1 MKIGYSRVSTI
12 EQSLDSQTDA
22 LKNAGC
28 ERIYTEKASGK
39 TKVRPELERMLD
51 AMREGDIVVVWRLDR
66 LGRSLTDLI
75 DLMGQFKDRGVE
87 FISLTEQIDTTTP
100 IGTLTFHLFA
110 SIAEFERQL
119 TSERTKVGLQA
130 ARARGRKGG
139 RKVKLTKGEI
149 KKAQAMLLD
158 SSVTKT
164 DVATHF
170 GISRPTLN
178 KYLTSTGEAD
188 QPSLL

>member
-12 EQSLDSQTDA
+12 EQSLDSQIDA
-22 LKNAGC
+22 LQHAGC

-39 TKVRPELERMLD
+39 TKARPELERMLD
-51 AMREGDIVVVWRLDR
+51 AMREGDVVVVWRLDR

-75 DLMGQFKDRGVE
+75 SLMQQFKDRDVE

-100 IGTLTFHLFA
+100 MGTLTFHLFA

-119 TSERTKVGLQA
+119 TSERTKIGLKA

-139 RKVKLTKGEI
+139 RKIKLSKSDI

-158 SSVTKT
+158 STVTKT
-164 DVATHF
+164 DVANHF

-178 KYLTSTGEAD
+178 KYLTSVGKPE